1 MPKRQSI
8 HIEGFVH
15 KNPIPNASR
24 IGNLLM
30 SSIINGVDPATGK
43 VASTLEQQCHFI
55 FGHVRAIMAA
65 AGGSPDDIVKM
76 TVWMKDR
83 SQRDAVNVEWVK
95 MFPDEHARPARHTIR
110 AELEGALLVQ
120 CDITAVFG

>member
-1 MPKRQSI
+1 MPKRRSI

-43 VASTLEQQCHFI
+43 VAPTLEQQVRFM
-55 FGHVRAIMAA
+55 FEHVRAIMEQ

-83 SQRDAVNVEWVK
+83 AQRDAVNVEWVK
-95 MFPDEHARPARHTIR
+95 MFPDEHARPARHTMR
-110 AELEGALLVQ
+110 ADLEGGLLVQ
-120 CDITAVFG
+120 CDITAVFA

>member
-8 HIEGFVH
+8 NIEGFVH
-15 KNPIPNASR
+15 KNPIPAASR
-24 IGNLLM
+24 IGNVLM

-43 VASTLEQQCHFI
+43 VAPTLEQQCRFM
-55 FGHVRAIMAA
+55 FEHVRAIMAK

-76 TVWMKDR
+76 TVWMTDR
-83 SQRDAVNVEWVK
+83 AQRDAVNTEWVK
-95 MFPDEHARPARHTIR
+95 MFPDEHARPARHTMR
-110 AELEGALLVQ
+110 ADLEGGLLVQ

>member
-8 HIEGFVH
+8 HIKGFVH
-15 KNPIPNASR
+15 KNPIPSASR

-43 VASTLEQQCHFI
+43 VAPTLEQQCYFI
-55 FGHVRAIMAA
+55 FQHVRAIMAE

-76 TVWMKDR
+76 TFWMKDR
-83 SQRDAVNVEWVK
+83 SQRDAINVEWVK
-95 MFPDEHARPARHTIR
+95 MFPDEHARPARHTMR
-110 AELEGALLVQ
+110 AELDGALLVQ

>member
-8 HIEGFVH
+8 HIAGFVH

-43 VASTLEQQCHFI
+43 VAPTLEQQCRFI
-55 FGHVRAIMAA
+55 FRHVRAIMEQ
-65 AGGSPDDIVKM
+65 AGGSPDDIIKM
-76 TVWMKDR
+76 TFWMKDR
-83 SQRDAVNVEWVK
+83 SQRDAVNVEWLK
-95 MFPDEHARPARHTIR
+95 MFPDEHARPARHTMR

-120 CDITAVFG
+120 CDITAVFA